1 MIAKILRSKKIKLT
15 DYTLVLTAEKTLP
28 YTFLSYVFMN
38 EDDFNHDVIEEEL
51 LDTLGEL
58 GVGYSFR
65 AGPITLRPIGGL
77 LIHSDNDEREVKP
90 YAKAEA
96 TVTIPALAE
105 LGLGARISGDRT
117 RLYGTAGFDLAPQ
130 AEAEGQSGRPLRGNR
145 DPGAV
150 LIERGGRDRSLRRS
164 IA

>member
-1 MIAKILRSKKIKLT
+1 MPALKSAALLGAL
-15 DYTLVLTAEKTLP
+15 LVLTVPAAA
-28 YTFLSYVFMN
+28 SAQ
-38 EDDFNHDVIEEEL
+38 DVAIEGNVARAQGHWG
-51 LDTLGEL
+51 GEL

-117 RLYGTAGFDLAPQ
+117 RLYGTAGFDLLPKLKLKGSLGDRYA
-130 AEAEGQSGRPLRGNR
+130 AIGILGQF
-145 DPGAV
+145 
-150 LIERGGRDRSLRRS
+150 
-164 IA
+164 